1 MTSALENL
9 FAFQLDSA
17 GLTQYVREY
26 QAIPGRKF
34 RFDFAFVDER
44 LLIEI
49 NGGTFNG
56 GAHGR
61 GVGIN
66 RDYEKGNQAE
76 PCNQYLRKGSKVLVE
91 GRLKPEINVFQRKDG
106 TWGASYDVTAENVRF
121 LDGKKDD
128 APVDFDVLF

>member
-9 FAFQLDSA
+9 FAMQLDAA

-34 RFDFAFVDER
+34 RFDFAFLRER
-44 LLIEI
+44 LLVEI
-49 NGGTFNG
+49 NGGTYNG

-66 RDYEKGNQAE
+66 RDYEKGNLAVVHNWRVLSFDTKQVKSGAALE
-76 PCNQYLRKGSKVLVE
+76 VVEKLINNQSIKQEQK
-91 GRLKPEINVFQRKDG
+91 
-106 TWGASYDVTAENVRF
+106 
-121 LDGKKDD
+121 
-128 APVDFDVLF
+128 

>member
-9 FAFQLDSA
+9 FAFQLDAA
-17 GLTQYVREY
+17 GLTGYVREY

-34 RFDFAFVDER
+34 RFDFAFIEPHR

-49 NGGTFNG
+49 NGGTYNG

-66 RDYEKGNQAE
+66 RDYEKGNLAVQHGFRLLQFDTKMVKSGVGLE
-76 PCNQYLRKGSKVLVE
+76 TTERVLRGEK
-91 GRLKPEINVFQRKDG
+91 
-106 TWGASYDVTAENVRF
+106 
-121 LDGKKDD
+121 
-128 APVDFDVLF
+128 